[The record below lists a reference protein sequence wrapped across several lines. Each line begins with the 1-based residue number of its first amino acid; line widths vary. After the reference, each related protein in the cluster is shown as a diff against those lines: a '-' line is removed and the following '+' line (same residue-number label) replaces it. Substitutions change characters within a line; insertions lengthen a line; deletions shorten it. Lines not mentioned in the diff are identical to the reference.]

1 MGINGGAKLWAP
13 LKTTGVHVKDVKEQ
27 IKNKIVGGIDG
38 NAIACVD
45 AGVLM
50 HKGKLCDGGGTGIV
64 RDGDF
69 GGVAGYVTRQVKK
82 IEKQGVEVILVFDG
96 ARIESKCDVE
106 KKRQH
111 SRNEAKAKG
120 DEAYNSSS
128 YQAAE
133 QLYRK
138 AVDVSPDMARAVMDK
153 CGREGIRFLVAP
165 YEADAQLGDLCRR
178 GVAHFCI
185 SVDSDLPLFGC
196 QFVLSMM
203 GKSDDMEGDLTDLS
217 RLEEEGSEYS
227 GFDEDMLLNA
237 AILSGCD
244 YQKNIGGLGVVT
256 AVKLVR
262 KHRGTE
268 GLLSFL

>member
-1 MGINGGAKLWAP
+1 VGALPAMGIKGGTKLWAP
-13 LKTTGVHVKDVKEQ
+13 LKSKGVEVKDVKER
-27 IKNKIVGGIDG
+27 IKDKFAGGIEG

-50 HKGKLCDGGGTGIV
+50 HKGKLCGGGGTGIV

-82 IEKQGVEVILVFDG
+82 IEEQGVEVILVFDG
-96 ARIESKCDVE
+96 ARIESKGGVE
-106 KKRQH
+106 QKRQH
-111 SRNEAKAKG
+111 NRNKAKAKG
-120 DEAYNSSS
+120 DEAYNYSS
-128 YQAAE
+128 YHVAE
-133 QLYRK
+133 QHYRK
-138 AVDVSPDMARAVMDK
+138 AVDVSPEMARAVMDK
-153 CGREGIRFLVAP
+153 CGGEGIRFLVAP

-178 GVAHFCI
+178 GIAHFCI

-203 GKSDDMEGDLTDLS
+203 GKSDVMKGDLTDLS
-217 RLEEEGSEYS
+217 KLEESEYS

-244 YQKNIGGLGVVT
+244 YQKKIRGIGIVT
-256 AVKLVR
+256 AVKL
-262 KHRGTE
+262 RGTE